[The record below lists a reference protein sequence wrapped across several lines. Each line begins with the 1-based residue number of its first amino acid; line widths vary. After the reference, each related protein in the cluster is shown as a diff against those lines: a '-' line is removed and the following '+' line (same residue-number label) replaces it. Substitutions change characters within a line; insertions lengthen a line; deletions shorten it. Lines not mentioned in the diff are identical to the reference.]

1 MVSRKKLSHN
11 DFSEQRLHPLHAG
24 IENISLRMLPSDLA
38 LKNGLELAPLEQ
50 ILIKYWLGILMFI
63 DTMSVGRKIEN

>member
-1 MVSRKKLSHN
+1 
-11 DFSEQRLHPLHAG
+11 
-24 IENISLRMLPSDLA
+24 